1 MPYTTE
7 HISKSDIYQILLD
20 PDQTLITHE
29 PPVKPKAGETYV
41 VECKTYE
48 DWACDQYPWCFIG
61 KSQVN
66 LSSGKTILKNY
77 YHIRL
82 PGTKP
87 GKGRTRPNKSNKFT
101 RTAYFLEEKPERIL
115 VTYSGDEKIY
125 IPLTHGNSK
134 QSNATEYVRSTK
146 SVLNEIK
153 NAQGKP
159 MNVYRKISTRP
170 NVCGEHQ
177 GVLNPRN
184 LKQIQNH
191 QAMKK
196 SKEKLGKDDIYNL
209 IQLAYHLEGF
219 VAEITVFPDLLT
231 IFALPEIVN
240 TFVELLQSNANTPVC
255 LVYDTTFNLGDFYVS
270 PLVFKHV
277 LFEGTP
283 WIPLA
288 FLIHDRKLQKCHNR
302 FFEFLAD
309 RIPLLK
315 SKKIPF
321 VTDKEPA
328 LTKSALKK
336 WLNANQKTSSI

>member
-1 MPYTTE
+1 M
-7 HISKSDIYQILLD
+7 
-20 PDQTLITHE
+20 
-29 PPVKPKAGETYV
+29 
-41 VECKTYE
+41 
-48 DWACDQYPWCFIG
+48 
-61 KSQVN
+61 
-66 LSSGKTILKNY
+66 
-77 YHIRL
+77 
-82 PGTKP
+82 
-87 GKGRTRPNKSNKFT
+87 
-101 RTAYFLEEKPERIL
+101 
-115 VTYSGDEKIY
+115 
-125 IPLTHGNSK
+125 
-134 QSNATEYVRSTK
+134 RSTK

-328 LTKSALKK
+328 LTKSALKYFPQMQVLHCWNHLK
-336 WLNANQKTSSI
+336 RDFKEELRKLEAGQAETIVYLLSRS